1 MLKKLYYTG
10 HTCIKPKMVL
20 SITRSVNSL
29 QNPNIKFV
37 SNVGNLFVTHMWS
50 TSSLII
56 YQTNR

>member
-37 SNVGNLFVTHMWS
+37 SNVGNLFCNSHVV
-50 TSSLII
+50 
-56 YQTNR
+56 NKVA